1 MAWDPKAEAKRL
13 AALKSRITAET
24 EISRLTREQVDD
36 LKLALDVERNRG
48 TMLGKNS
55 AAGKEIVKNA
65 KEALQG
71 LRDQVRE
78 RERLNIM
85 AEEHHRLTYN
95 EVDALS
101 AGEERLQKRADM
113 YDAEIEAIKT
123 RIKLE
128 HDPSVRKNQEDQIK
142 NLEKQ
147 RDLLIGAGS
156 AAEEMGKSIGNA
168 LKIKEATNMQAAF
181 QKVQKAMAGGSD
193 ALAIM
198 GKAAAWKAVWA
209 LADGMAGLAIAT
221 YDVEQAFKRTTGAS
235 DEMARSLTEGYAAT
249 LQYGVTLES
258 MRGTMEAL
266 KGAYTDF
273 TMLNTGQAKEI
284 AKTGAVL
291 ERLGVSSAE
300 FAKGMQVSTKML
312 GLSADQAAKTQ
323 LELRALAVDIGVD
336 PKQMA
341 ADFANAGSQLAK
353 FGSQGTKA
361 MKDLAIASKITGME
375 VSKILGM
382 VEKFDTFEG
391 AATQAGKLNAALGG
405 NFVNAMDLM
414 METDPVARF
423 EMIRDSISD
432 AGLSFDDMSYY
443 QKQFYKDALGL
454 SEVGDLAMAL
464 RGDMSSLDGQVGKT
478 SDEYAA
484 AAAQAQELQGFTEL
498 LKNTLKDMI
507 PVVTPLVTAIGAFF
521 KMIAKNK
528 AIMWGFVIII
538 GLLMAKIALIPMIIL
553 AVVFAIGKLIE
564 MVTMDVGHSTI
575 IDVFTDTLPDAFDK
589 LRRIIMTLREPF
601 SSLISWIGNAGKAL
615 FSDNVGASTFLE
627 GVGKIGHAFDEQAI
641 ATDRAGRSTK
651 VLSRAVKD
659 EQAITERGKKASVAL
674 RAAPTAAAA
683 ATAGAATAAARAG
696 GAAPRPPD
704 EYKVT
709 LNLTMDGKVID
720 QRAYKMAAEHFEE
733 ITTGALRG
741 TI

>member
-13 AALKSRITAET
+13 AALESRIKAET
-24 EISRLTREQVDD
+24 EITRLNREQVED
-36 LKLALDVERNRG
+36 LKLALDQEKARA
-48 TMLGKNS
+48 TF
-55 AAGKEIVKNA
+55 AADPDRVKLV
-65 KEALQG
+65 KLALQG
-71 LRDQVRE
+71 LKDQVKE
-78 RERLNIM
+78 RERLNTM
-85 AEEHHRLTYN
+85 AQAHHQLIKDEIVTL
-95 EVDALS
+95 A
-101 AGEERLQKRADM
+101 AGEDRLRKRSDLL
-113 YDAEIEAIKT
+113 DAEIEKIKT
-123 RIKLE
+123 KIKLE
-128 HDPSVRKNQEDQIK
+128 MDPQVRQEQEDEIK
-142 NLEKQ
+142 RIEKK
-147 RDLLIGAGS
+147 RDLLKES
-156 AAEEMGKSIGNA
+156 ADAAKAMGKSIGGA

-181 QKVQKAMAGGSD
+181 ENVEKAMAGGTD
-193 ALAIM
+193 ALVTM
-198 GKAAAWKAVWA
+198 GKAAAAQAVWA
-209 LADGMAGLAIAT
+209 LVDSMAGLAVAT
-221 YDVEQAFKRTTGAS
+221 YDAEQAFKRTTGAS

-249 LQYGVTLES
+249 LQYGVTLDG
-258 MRGTMEAL
+258 MKGTMEAL
-266 KGAYTDF
+266 KSTYTDF
-273 TMLNTGQAKEI
+273 TMLNTKQSAEI

-341 ADFANAGSQLAK
+341 ADFAGAGGQLAK
-353 FGSQGTKA
+353 FGRHGTKA

-375 VSKILGM
+375 VNKILNI

-391 AATQAGKLNAALGG
+391 AAEQAGKLNAALGG

-454 SEVGDLAMAL
+454 SDVGELAMAL
-464 RGDMSSLDGQVGKT
+464 RGDMSSLDGQIGKT

-484 AAAQAQELQGFTEL
+484 AAAEAQDLQGFTEL

-507 PVVTPLVTAIGAFF
+507 PVVTPLVTAIGALF

-528 AIMWGFVIII
+528 WIIWGLVIAIGV
-538 GLLMAKIALIPMIIL
+538 LAAKIALIPVAIT
-553 AVVFAIGKLIE
+553 AVLLLFGKFIE
-564 MVTMDVGHSTI
+564 MITMDVGHSSI
-575 IDVFTDTLPDAFDK
+575 IDVFTDTLPDAFDN
-589 LRRIIMTLREPF
+589 LRRRIMSLRDPF

-651 VLSRAVKD
+651 VLSRAVKE

-683 ATAGAATAAARAG
+683 MTAGAATAAARAG
-696 GAAPRPPD
+696 AAAPRPPD

-720 QRAYKMAAEHFEE
+720 QRAYKMSAEYFEE
-733 ITTGALRG
+733 LTTGALVG
-741 TI
+741 TR

>member
-1 MAWDPKAEAKRL
+1 
-13 AALKSRITAET
+13 
-24 EISRLTREQVDD
+24 
-36 LKLALDVERNRG
+36 
-48 TMLGKNS
+48 
-55 AAGKEIVKNA
+55 
-65 KEALQG
+65 
-71 LRDQVRE
+71 
-78 RERLNIM
+78 
-85 AEEHHRLTYN
+85 
-95 EVDALS
+95 
-101 AGEERLQKRADM
+101 
-113 YDAEIEAIKT
+113 
-123 RIKLE
+123 
-128 HDPSVRKNQEDQIK
+128 
-142 NLEKQ
+142 
-147 RDLLIGAGS
+147 
-156 AAEEMGKSIGNA
+156 
-168 LKIKEATNMQAAF
+168 
-181 QKVQKAMAGGSD
+181 
-193 ALAIM
+193 
-198 GKAAAWKAVWA
+198 
-209 LADGMAGLAIAT
+209 MAGLAIAT
-221 YDVEQAFKRTTGAS
+221 YDAEQAFKRTTGAS

-341 ADFANAGSQLAK
+341 ADFANAGGQLAK
-353 FGSQGTKA
+353 FGRQGTKA

-498 LKNTLKDMI
+498 LKNTLRDLI
-507 PVVTPLVTAIGAFF
+507 PVVTPVVTAFGALF
-521 KMIAKNK
+521 KLIAKNK
-528 AIMWGFVIII
+528 WIIWGLVGII
-538 GLLMAKIALIPMIIL
+538 GILAIKIALVPVAITAVIL
-553 AVVFAIGKLIE
+553 AIGKLIE
-564 MVTMDVGHSTI
+564 MVQMDVGHSTI
-575 IDVFTDTLPDAFDK
+575 IDVFTDTLPNAFDK

-683 ATAGAATAAARAG
+683 MTAGAATAAARAG